1 MIGDT
6 LDVTI
11 EKPVYGGDCL
21 AHHAGQAI
29 FVPFVLPGERVTIT
43 IREEKRTF
51 ARGELVT
58 LQQSS
63 PLRVEPRCVHFGQC
77 GGCHWQHMDSGAQLS
92 DKQAILAEALHRA
105 GVQAVV
111 PIQTLS
117 TEPWA
122 YRNRARFAVQSAS
135 EGNGFQLGYRERS
148 SRRMIAVTEC
158 PIAAPILLPSAS
170 LVAQALQSCNCLHA
184 IEEIEA
190 MTTPGEDAVLV
201 TLLVQTQNEATRLDP
216 ILPRILQQ
224 AGGRICGIAVAVRNA
239 DEQMRIVA
247 RAGDTTLHYTVG
259 TTAYTVPSGAFFQG
273 NRWLL
278 EPFRDWV
285 TRDAKGETAWDL
297 YAGVGFF
304 AQVLEQHF
312 ASVIAVEAA
321 EPSFAVLQNS
331 LRNPRSKAVRATTV
345 EFLEQNRLQREP
357 APDWIV
363 LDPPRAGLE
372 AKACAL
378 LNAIHAPRMTYV
390 SCDPITMARDLKA
403 LTAER
408 FQIDSLL
415 LVDLFPQTFHFESV
429 VQLSRRR

>member
-21 AHHAGQAI
+21 THHAGKAI

-43 IREEKRTF
+43 IQEEKRKF
-51 ARGELVT
+51 ARGELVA

-63 PLRVEPRCVHFGQC
+63 PMRVEPRCVHFGQC

-105 GVQAVV
+105 GVQAAV

-117 TEPWA
+117 AEPWA
-122 YRNRARFAVQSAS
+122 YRNRARFAVQSVA
-135 EGNGFQLGYRERS
+135 EGNGFQLGYRARAS
-148 SRRMIAVTEC
+148 HRMIAVTEC
-158 PIAAPILLPSAS
+158 PIAAPILLQSANR
-170 LVAQALQSCNCLHA
+170 VAQALQSCNSLHA

-190 MTTPGEDAVLV
+190 MTTPGQDAVLV
-201 TLLVQTQNEATRLDP
+201 TLLAHTQESTRLGP

-224 AGGRICGIAVAVRNA
+224 AGGGICGIAVAVRSA
-239 DEQMRIVA
+239 EDQMRIVA
-247 RAGDTTLHYTVG
+247 RAGEFALHYAVG
-259 TTAYTVPSGAFFQG
+259 ATEYSVPSGVFFQG

-312 ASVIAVEAA
+312 ASVIAVEASEA
-321 EPSFAVLQNS
+321 SFAVLQNS
-331 LRNPRSKAVRATTV
+331 LRKPRSKAVHATTV
-345 EFLEQNRLQREP
+345 EFLEQNRLLREP

-372 AKACAL
+372 AKACTL

>member
-6 LDVTI
+6 LDVTM
-11 EKPVYGGDCL
+11 EKLVYGGDCL

-29 FVPFVLPGERVTIT
+29 FVPFVIPDERVTIT
-43 IREEKRTF
+43 IREEKRKF

-63 PLRVEPRCVHFGQC
+63 PMRVAPRCVHFGRC
-77 GGCHWQHMDSGAQLS
+77 GGCHSQHMNPAAQLS
-92 DKQAILAEALHRA
+92 GKQAILAEALQRA
-105 GVQAVV
+105 GVQTAV

-117 TEPWA
+117 AEPWA
-122 YRNRARFAVQSAS
+122 YRNRVRFAVQLEAD
-135 EGNGFQLGYRERS
+135 GNTFHLGYRARS
-148 SRRMIAVTEC
+148 SRQIIAITEC
-158 PIAAPILLPSAS
+158 PIAAPILLQSANC
-170 LVAQALQSCNCLHA
+170 VTQALLSRNGLHA
-184 IEEIEA
+184 IEEIEV
-190 MTTPGEDAVLV
+190 MTTPSEDAVLV
-201 TLLVQTQNEATRLDP
+201 TLLVQTQEEATRLGP
-216 ILPRILQQ
+216 MLAEILQQ
-224 AGGRICGIAVAVRNA
+224 AGGGICGIAVAVRNA
-239 DEQMRIVA
+239 EDQMRIIA
-247 RAGDTTLHYTVG
+247 RAGDAALQYAVG
-259 TTAYTVPSGAFFQG
+259 ATEYSVPSGAFFQG

-285 TRDAKGETAWDL
+285 TREAQGETAWDL

-304 AQVLEQHF
+304 AQVLEQRF
-312 ASVIAVEAA
+312 AGVIAVEAA
-321 EPSFAVLQNS
+321 DPSFAILQHS
-331 LRNPRSKAVRATTV
+331 LRNPRSKAIHATTV

-372 AKACAL
+372 AKTCSL

-403 LTAER
+403 LTEER
-408 FQIDSLL
+408 FQIDTLL